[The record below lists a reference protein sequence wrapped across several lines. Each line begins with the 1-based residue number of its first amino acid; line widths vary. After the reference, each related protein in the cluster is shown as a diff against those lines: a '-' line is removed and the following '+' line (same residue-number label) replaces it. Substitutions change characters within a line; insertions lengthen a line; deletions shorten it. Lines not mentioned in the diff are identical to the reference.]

1 MVLIGSYGTL
11 CLIFSPPLPLIEL
24 SFEVSSQTKLGDN
37 VRVRRAQIFQ
47 PTATQRLPNPT
58 KLTFDERREPANYGL
73 IPNHD
78 ANVTFGFA
86 NVDT

>member
-1 MVLIGSYGTL
+1 MPPFFLFFEI
-11 CLIFSPPLPLIEL
+11 SPEAK
-24 SFEVSSQTKLGDN
+24 FRDN
-37 VRVRRAQIFQ
+37 VGVCRSRSFWPA
-47 PTATQRLPNPT
+47 ATHGLPSPA